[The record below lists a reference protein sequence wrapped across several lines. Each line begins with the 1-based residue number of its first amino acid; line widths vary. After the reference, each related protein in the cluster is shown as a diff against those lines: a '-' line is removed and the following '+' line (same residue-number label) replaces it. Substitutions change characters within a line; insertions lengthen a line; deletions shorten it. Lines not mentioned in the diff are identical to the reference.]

1 MPVSRPELEALVA
14 RAQSTFGLSCDLDR
28 LETWVRDVTP
38 ATATKLEPGL
48 VLACE
53 LFHRAP
59 AALTCFEDRV
69 VPRVKAALAKLG
81 AAAPAIDEHVQA
93 MRTRLLVDE
102 AGGRLKHYRG
112 VGSFEAFVITIAVRG
127 LATAHRGPM
136 RNGDDD
142 PLERLPAAVDLE
154 RQLAR
159 TGQRHL
165 FSEAFREALTALSP
179 RERALL
185 KLNLV
190 DGASIDELAPLYQV
204 SRATVARWLASAR
217 QALRQATLDRLS
229 RGTRL
234 EGVELDGLMASLES
248 GFDVSLR
255 RFVEEAAPGDV
266 SGDE

>member
-1 MPVSRPELEALVA
+1 MSASRPELEALA
-14 RAQSTFGLSCDLDR
+14 AKAQSTFGLACDVDR
-28 LETWVRDVTP
+28 LEAWVREVT
-38 ATATKLEPGL
+38 TAPVTKLDAGV

-59 AALTCFEDRV
+59 AALGCFEDRV
-69 VPRVKAALAKLG
+69 VPRVKAALTKLG
-81 AAAPAIDEHVQA
+81 APPAAVDEHVQA
-93 MRTRLLVDE
+93 MRTRLLADE
-102 AGGRLKHYRG
+102 HGARLKHYRG
-112 VGSFEAFVITIAVRG
+112 VGAFEAFVITTAVRA
-127 LATAHRGPM
+127 LTDAHRGPM
-136 RNGDDD
+136 RDADDE
-142 PLERLPAAVDLE
+142 PLAKLPAAVDLE

-159 TGQRHL
+159 TGQQHL
-165 FSEAFREALTALSP
+165 FSTAFRESLAALAP

-217 QALRQATLDRLS
+217 QQLQKGTLDRLS
-229 RGTRL
+229 KGTRL

-255 RFVEEAAPGDV
+255 RFVEEAAPGD
-266 SGDE
+266 E